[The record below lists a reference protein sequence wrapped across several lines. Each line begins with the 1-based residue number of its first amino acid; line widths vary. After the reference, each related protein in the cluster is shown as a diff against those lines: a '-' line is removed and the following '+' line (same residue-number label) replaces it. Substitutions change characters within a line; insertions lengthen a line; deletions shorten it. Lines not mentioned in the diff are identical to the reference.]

1 MAEDAGYR
9 DGTADLQSPRRRVR
23 GARTALLRAGDSESA
38 ATTAAPIGDRSPSV
52 ESIPGFRADGLHAV
66 DVRARPSERSVTAIR
81 FDLVDSAMNFAPGAW
96 KYAILPLLAA
106 PFAIFVSVTASLV
119 ALAVGAGTL
128 AFFRDP
134 ERTPPPTGVV
144 SPADGTVSVLREEG
158 DRVRLGVFMNVW
170 HVHVVRA
177 PFAGRVADVEHV
189 AGANRPAFSKESD
202 RNERVHVR
210 LETES
215 PNLPAT
221 VEESDAEVTLIAGA
235 FARRIHPYAEPGDD
249 LERGERIGHIAFG
262 SRVDLLFP
270 PAVDIDDIAVE
281 TGDSMTAGETVVLES
296 PVGTGL
302 DDGRA

>member
-1 MAEDAGYR
+1 
-9 DGTADLQSPRRRVR
+9 
-23 GARTALLRAGDSESA
+23 
-38 ATTAAPIGDRSPSV
+38 
-52 ESIPGFRADGLHAV
+52 
-66 DVRARPSERSVTAIR
+66 
-81 FDLVDSAMNFAPGAW
+81 MNVAPGAW

-106 PFAIFVSVTASLV
+106 PFALLYSATVGLV
-119 ALAVGAGTL
+119 ALAVGVGTL

-177 PFAGRVADVEHV
+177 PFDGRVTDVEHV
-189 AGANRPAFSKESD
+189 SGANRPAFSKESD

-210 LETES
+210 LATDS
-215 PNLPAT
+215 PNLPSTGDEDEPAT
-221 VEESDAEVTLIAGA
+221 VADDGGEPVADDPTAHPDEPAHDAEVTLIAGA
-235 FARRIHPYAEPGDD
+235 FARRIHPYAERGDD

-270 PAVDIDDIAVE
+270 PAVDIEDVAVDV
-281 TGDSMTAGETVVLES
+281 GDSMTAGESVVLDS
-296 PVGTGL
+296 PGDALDDDFGL
-302 DDGRA
+302 DADGPTN